1 MKANPTALRRYW
13 RRSATGAGK
22 SPLLQTMAV
31 SLLLA
36 QSAAEA
42 RVATGRDKTAAHNL
56 SGRGDF
62 LAVSG
67 HALPIRFQVA
77 FIAEREARKEIV
89 ALQGAK

>member
-1 MKANPTALRRYW
+1 
-13 RRSATGAGK
+13 
-22 SPLLQTMAV
+22 MAV

-42 RVATGRDKTAAHNL
+42 RVASGRDKTAAHML

-77 FIAEREARKEIV
+77 FIAEREARKEIASTTGSKV
-89 ALQGAK
+89 KCKS